1 MSYGKG
7 KSKVTKK
14 RREDNINSRD
24 NKNNKLL
31 ADKKCIGD
39 LNLKKR
45 IKKSYRLAELDKK
58 IRKTVAKYPSRAKD
72 SLYYKD
78 MSTSMIFGVL
88 YYKREMN
95 SQGEIYLC
103 RSLVLNPYSGYL
115 KDSNAVGDVNKIIEG
130 KSK

>member
-45 IKKSYRLAELDKK
+45 TIIKEDGRYL
-58 IRKTVAKYPSRAKD
+58 I
-72 SLYYKD
+72 YYD
-78 MSTSMIFGVL
+78 F
-88 YYKREMN
+88 
-95 SQGEIYLC
+95 
-103 RSLVLNPYSGYL
+103 
-115 KDSNAVGDVNKIIEG
+115 
-130 KSK
+130 